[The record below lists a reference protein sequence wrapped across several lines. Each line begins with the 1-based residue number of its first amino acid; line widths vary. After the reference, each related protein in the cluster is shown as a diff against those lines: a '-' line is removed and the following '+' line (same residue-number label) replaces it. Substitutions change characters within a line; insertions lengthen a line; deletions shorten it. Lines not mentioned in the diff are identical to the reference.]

1 MSGMMSVFWHVLW
14 LSEVIG
20 FSSFIYTPE
29 NLMYVSLLR
38 GKQVV
43 GVLLDLQQLGTVV
56 VVI

>member
-1 MSGMMSVFWHVLW
+1 MSGMMSVFWHGLW